1 MKIQDR
7 KKHHDTP
14 AVAAVKKRPLIV
26 RLLPVWILGGSLV
39 ATVVMVSAL
48 KKPPESQPKPD
59 TARLVETITVTPD
72 SLHFDVET
80 YGTVMPRTE
89 TNMVAEVSGQVVKV
103 AEAFAAGGFLQA
115 GDLLM
120 QIDPSDYET
129 ALLSAEA
136 NLASAKASLSQ
147 EQAQSE
153 QARKD
158 WERLNPNREPN
169 ALVLRLPQ
177 LDGAKAAVRSAEAD
191 VLKARRDLERTYIRM
206 PYDGLVKA
214 RAVDL
219 GQYVTPG
226 ASVGEVF
233 AVAVAEIRLPLTND
247 DLAFV
252 DLPSVNDNGNSK
264 PAVTLSA
271 QVGHDEVHWQGQIVR
286 TEGVVDSNS
295 RVIYAVAEVNDPYG
309 LLGSE
314 RIEPLKV
321 GTFVSASITG
331 RLAQNVVTVPRSILQ
346 PNNQLLIANNDN
358 KLEIRDVEVLRATP
372 ETAYVGSGLAA
383 GEKVIITNIAAPIPG
398 IALRTEAPSIETLS
412 SEAETSVA
420 SAADGSGQSQSNQI
434 SSGDSVAG
442 VSQ

>member
-7 KKHHDTP
+7 MKQNDTP

-39 ATVVMVSAL
+39 ATVLMVSTL
-48 KKPPESQPKPD
+48 KKPPENKPKPD
-59 TARLVETITVTPD
+59 TARLVETITVNPD
-72 SLHFDVET
+72 SLYFDVAT

-89 TNMVAEVSGQVVKV
+89 TNMVAEVSGQVVNV
-103 AEAFAAGGFLQA
+103 ADAFAAGGFLNA
-115 GDLLM
+115 GDLLI

-136 NLASAKASLSQ
+136 SLASAKASLSQ

-158 WERLNPNREPN
+158 WDRLNPNREPN

-177 LDGAKAAVRSAEAD
+177 LDGAKAAVRSAEAG

-206 PYDGLVKA
+206 PYDGLVKS
-214 RAVDL
+214 RAANL

-233 AVAVAEIRLPLTND
+233 AVAVAEIRLPLTNE

-252 DLPSVNDNGNSK
+252 DLPSVNAGADSAK
-264 PAVTLSA
+264 PVVTLSA
-271 QVGHDEVHWQGQIVR
+271 EVGDKAVQWQGQIVR

-309 LLGSE
+309 LLGSD

-331 RLAQNVVTVPRSILQ
+331 RLAQNVVMVPRSILQ
-346 PNNQLLIANNDN
+346 PNNQLLVVNGDS
-358 KLEIRDVEVLRATP
+358 KLEIRDVEVVRATP
-372 ETAYVGSGLAA
+372 ETAYVGAGLEA
-383 GEKVIITNIAAPIPG
+383 GDKVITTNISAPIPG
-398 IALRTEAPSIETLS
+398 IALRTEAPTIETLS
-412 SEAETSVA
+412 EEAEAAVV
-420 SAADGSGQSQSNQI
+420 SAEGSGQSNQVSN
-434 SSGDSVAG
+434 GDSVAG